1 MKIKWQFNPKKST
14 KRLINNWDHACICW
28 HRSFY
33 SYVRF
38 ISTFLHLV
46 LHRKCWSTCSKRE
59 LCFPSFIVN
68 MLESVPISASC
79 PYGKMCDHTLNV
91 CVWFV
96 IPPIQVWSERLT
108 TTRTWIIICSP
119 RWHPYPSSLL
129 NSCEIY
135 IQFAGY
141 KLIDMWLDH
150 SDNLFTSVCWWAS

>member
-68 MLESVPISASC
+68 MLESVPISA
-79 PYGKMCDHTLNV
+79 
-91 CVWFV
+91 
-96 IPPIQVWSERLT
+96 IQVWSERLT